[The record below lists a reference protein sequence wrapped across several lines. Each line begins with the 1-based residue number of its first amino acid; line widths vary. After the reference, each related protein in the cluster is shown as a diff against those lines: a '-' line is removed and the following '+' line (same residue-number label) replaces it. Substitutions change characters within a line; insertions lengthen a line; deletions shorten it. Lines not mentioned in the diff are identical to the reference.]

1 MIRVFFSYSHHDEAV
16 RNELEA
22 HFAVLKREGTIE
34 TWNDR
39 EIEAGDDVDGAIFA
53 NLERAD
59 VVLLLVSHHFLASD
73 YCFDREMK
81 RALERHEAGEARVVP
96 IIVEPCDWQHA
107 PIGKLLAVPTDGK
120 PIAKFANANDGYLEV
135 VRALRRIAE
144 SCDRR
149 AASITPNTPA
159 EVHPAVAAFP
169 PATRSSNMRVKK
181 SMSDHERDVFR
192 DETFAY
198 LANFFETSLGELSR
212 RNPELDVRFR
222 RNSAND
228 FSAVVYAGGE
238 KCTSCTVRLSGDLGG
253 EITYSIGESS
263 QPTSY
268 NESLRITHDG
278 YAPRLRP
285 LGLASHGGSQDR
297 DLSQE
302 GAAEYFWEIFMRP
315 LQR

>member
-59 VVLLLVSHHFLASD
+59 AVLLLVSHHFLASD
-73 YCFDREMK
+73 YCYDREMK
-81 RALERHEAGEARVVP
+81 RALERHEEGDARVIP

-107 PIGKLLAVPTDGK
+107 PFGKLLAVPTDGK
-120 PIAKFANANDGYLEV
+120 PISKFANANDGYLDV

-144 SCDRR
+144 SHDRGSASR
-149 AASITPNTPA
+149 ARGAADAPPSVTPA
-159 EVHPAVAAFP
+159 LP
-169 PATRSSNMRVKK
+169 PAARSSNMRVKK
-181 SMSDHERDVFR
+181 TMSDRERDLFR
-192 DETFAY
+192 DETFEY
-198 LANFFETSLGELSR
+198 LANFFESSLDELVR

-228 FSAVVYAGGE
+228 FSAAIYAGGD

-253 EITYSIGESS
+253 EITYSIGESTS
-263 QPTSY
+263 PTSY

-278 YAPRLRP
+278 YAPHLRP
-285 LGLASHGGSQDR
+285 LGLASYGGGQDR

-302 GAAEYFWEIFMRP
+302 GAAEYFWETFMRP
-315 LQR
+315 LQQ